1 MLHCVISKVRVS
13 WVISWKKQK
22 KNKSNNKIN
31 KQFPKTP
38 LDLTLHT
45 CNPGMC
51 ASNPIYNR
59 RASRPPSGCIFLHR
73 FQKICW
79 AISEKSNCF
88 CTCPKGLVDKLCGI
102 LPIRQEKTKVNEF
115 VFELHEHRIKGVVV
129 ALSFLSGAIVWE
141 FSNIKQKNIN
151 YGSFDNND
159 YNNNENNKT
168 KNNNCLWIPAL
179 LLKIFLFIC

>member
-1 MLHCVISKVRVS
+1 
-13 WVISWKKQK
+13 
-22 KNKSNNKIN
+22 
-31 KQFPKTP
+31 
-38 LDLTLHT
+38 
-45 CNPGMC
+45 MC

-59 RASRPPSGCIFLHR
+59 CASRPPSGCVFLHR

-88 CTCPKGLVDKLCGI
+88 CTCPKSLVDKLCGI
-102 LPIRQEKTKVNEF
+102 LPIRQEKTKLNEF

-129 ALSFLSGAIVWE
+129 ALSFLSGAKVWE

-159 YNNNENNKT
+159 YNNNKNNKT
-168 KNNNCLWIPAL
+168 KNNNC
-179 LLKIFLFIC
+179 

>member
-1 MLHCVISKVRVS
+1 MLHCVTSKVRVS

-22 KNKSNNKIN
+22 KNNNNNKIN

-38 LDLTLHT
+38 LDLTLRT

-59 RASRPPSGCIFLHR
+59 RASRPPSGCVFLHR
-73 FQKICW
+73 FQKICR

-88 CTCPKGLVDKLCGI
+88 CTCPKGLVDKLCRI

-115 VFELHEHRIKGVVV
+115 AFELHEHRIKGVVV

-141 FSNIKQKNIN
+141 FSNIKQKILIMVVLIIMITIIMKITKQ
-151 YGSFDNND
+151 
-159 YNNNENNKT
+159 KT
-168 KNNNCLWIPAL
+168 IIAGESQRYC
-179 LLKIFLFIC
+179 

>member
-1 MLHCVISKVRVS
+1 MGNFLEKT
-13 WVISWKKQK
+13 KK
-22 KNKSNNKIN
+22 KNNNNNNNKIN

-38 LDLTLHT
+38 LDLTLRT
-45 CNPGMC
+45 CNPGMY

-59 RASRPPSGCIFLHR
+59 RTSRPPSGCVFLHR

-79 AISEKSNCF
+79 AISEKSIFF
-88 CTCPKGLVDKLCGI
+88 CTCPKSLVDKLCGI
-102 LPIRQEKTKVNEF
+102 LPIRQEKTKLNEF

-159 YNNNENNKT
+159 YNNNKNNKT
-168 KNNNCLWIPAL
+168 KNNNC
-179 LLKIFLFIC
+179 